1 MKIRKMTEA
10 DIPYVYAIEHDIFS
24 EPWKEEDFIKATQNS
39 DNDYLVVEIDNQV
52 VAYCGYWGIPPEGY
66 IYNVA
71 VHKEYRRQQIAYH
84 MLCFLMESA
93 KERGIRRLSLEVR
106 KSNIPAK
113 SLYERL
119 GFIEAGIRK
128 NFYTKPI
135 EDGLIMWY
143 ESMQ

>member
-1 MKIRKMTEA
+1 MNIRKMTEA
-10 DIPYVYAIEHDIFS
+10 DIAYVSAIEDDIFS
-24 EPWKEEDFIKATQNS
+24 DPWKEEDFLKAVDNP
-39 DNDYLVVEIDNQV
+39 DNDYLIVEIDNRL

-84 MLCFLMESA
+84 MLSFLMDRA
-93 KERGIRRLSLEVR
+93 KERGITKLTLEVR

-119 GFIEAGIRK
+119 GFIELGIRK
-128 NFYTKPI
+128 DFYTKPN
-135 EDGLIMWY
+135 EDGVIMWY
-143 ESMQ
+143 EAIQ

>member
-1 MKIRKMTEA
+1 MIIRKMTED
-10 DIPYVYAIEHDIFS
+10 DIPVVYAIECDVFS
-24 EPWKEEDFIKATQNS
+24 EPWRKEDFIKALDNP
-39 DNDYLVVEIDNQV
+39 DNDYLIVEIDNQL

-71 VHKEYRRQQIAYH
+71 VQKEYRRQQIAFY
-84 MLCFLMESA
+84 MLKLLMDRA
-93 KERGIRRLSLEVR
+93 KEKGIRKLTLEVR
-106 KSNIPAK
+106 KSNVPAQ
-113 SLYERL
+113 SLYKRL

-128 NFYTKPI
+128 NFYTKPV